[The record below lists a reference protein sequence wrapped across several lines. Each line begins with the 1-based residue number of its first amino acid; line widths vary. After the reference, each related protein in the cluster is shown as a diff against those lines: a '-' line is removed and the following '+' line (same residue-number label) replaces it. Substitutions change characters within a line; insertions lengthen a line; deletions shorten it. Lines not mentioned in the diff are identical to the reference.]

1 MGERTLFQR
10 ILGISATGRAA
21 EGSWTLNGKN
31 LKIDT
36 GKLPELSSPGT
47 GVRIEGKGLPERVLL
62 IRDADGEF
70 HAFRNRC
77 THGGRRL
84 DPSGE
89 GVQCCSVGKSFFD
102 VNGSIMSGSAKKNLK
117 KYETTRENNYIIIE
131 L

>member
-10 ILGISATGRAA
+10 IFGISATGRAA
-21 EGSWTLNGKN
+21 EGSWTLDGKN

-47 GVRIEGKGLPERVLL
+47 GVRIEGSGLPERVLL
-62 IRDADGEF
+62 IRGTDGEL

-84 DPSGE
+84 GPSGD

-102 VNGSIMSGSAKKNLK
+102 MNGSILSGSAKKNIK
-117 KYETTRENNYIIIE
+117 KYKTSRENNYIIIE

>member
-47 GVRIEGKGLPERVLL
+47 GVRIEGKGLPERILL
-62 IRDADGEF
+62 IRGADGEF

-77 THGGRRL
+77 YSRGRRL

-89 GVQCCSVGKSFFD
+89 GY
-102 VNGSIMSGSAKKNLK
+102 SAAV
-117 KYETTRENNYIIIE
+117 
-131 L
+131 